1 MTEAPIRMPQF
12 TQNWF
17 DGNIP
22 SLQRWLGKFSGRPG
36 LRALEIGSFEGRST
50 LWLCENILTTEDARI
65 DCLDLFATDP
75 VHGDYLSRFR
85 HNTSEHT
92 WKVREVHGPSF
103 EGLRQVEGPYDI
115 VYVDGWHSAFGALA
129 DGVMSWPMLKVGG
142 VMVFDDYLWVPP
154 KYGEPPV
161 PNALARFW
169 ATLRGRNAVHEAME
183 RHIAACATECPKR
196 GVDGLLAT
204 LEGHYE
210 VVGVD
215 RQIAVRKTREFGHA
229 QVGLDT

>member
-1 MTEAPIRMPQF
+1 M
-12 TQNWF
+12 
-17 DGNIP
+17 
-22 SLQRWLGKFSGRPG
+22 RWLGEFAGKPHT
-36 LRALEIGSFEGRST
+36 ALEIGSFEGRST
-50 LWLCENILTTEDARI
+50 LWLCENILTAEDARI

-161 PNALARFW
+161 PGALARFW
-169 ATLRGRNAVHEAME
+169 ASLRGREWAGVAQCPDKRSGPAPVSSGRDSARKSSPRMAPARAAGE
-183 RHIAACATECPKR
+183 RKAACGQPPHRKE
-196 GVDGLLAT
+196 VDMPRRPAPQDP
-204 LEGHYE
+204 HP
-210 VVGVD
+210 
-215 RQIAVRKTREFGHA
+215 
-229 QVGLDT
+229 